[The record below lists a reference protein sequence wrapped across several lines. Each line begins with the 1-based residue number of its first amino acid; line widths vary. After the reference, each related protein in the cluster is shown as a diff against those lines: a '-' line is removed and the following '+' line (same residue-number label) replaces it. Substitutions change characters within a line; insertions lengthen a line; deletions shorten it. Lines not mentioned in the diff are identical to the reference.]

1 MMRCID
7 TKEVSRNVHQGFLAR
22 GLKPS
27 NVHLSMCVYHFHHIL
42 KRAHDIYSFDRL
54 CAKYKLS
61 QGSVLGTVAQIRPV
75 CGLGMIGDWGGGWW
89 KVCFSDMGDPVSKSN
104 SGSTTWEL

>member
-1 MMRCID
+1 MRCID
-7 TKEVSRNVHQGFLAR
+7 TKEVSGNVHHGFLAR

-27 NVHLSMCVYHFHHIL
+27 NVHLSMCVHHFHHIL

-61 QGSVLGTVAQIRPV
+61 KGSALGSVAQTGSM
-75 CGLGMIGDWGGGWW
+75 CGLGMTGLGWGMMES
-89 KVCFSDMGDPVSKSN
+89 VF
-104 SGSTTWEL
+104 